1 MRGFQNPLV
10 LVLLCIVTALGIF
23 WSWLQGA
30 NATAPQPPQLVKAK
44 LNGQPVSVLYVTRSS
59 DTVLMR
65 CYPGQTPSLT
75 LRSYGGQDTQE
86 GVLTCQ

>member
-1 MRGFQNPLV
+1 MRGFRNPLV
-10 LVLLCIVTALGIF
+10 PALLCVVTALGIF
-23 WSWLQGA
+23 WGWLQSA

-44 LNGQPVSVLYVTRSS
+44 LNGQPISVLYVTRSS

-75 LRSYGGQDTQE
+75 LRNYGGQDTQE
-86 GVLTCQ
+86 GVLTCK